1 MPKRENLPDVPNA
14 AKIEQ
19 GPSMSAAMAP
29 ALGLAAL
36 GGDIA
41 QTATGIHRDAIRTQ
55 DMKDKGH
62 LSDVRHQMSL
72 AQDEHEAYRKV
83 SSPDTWQHDWNTRVE
98 NVKRH
103 ALGDPE
109 NPVSLLTPNYERLE
123 RMMDHWQ
130 ERGHADVA
138 GATQAAELRHATDM
152 IKGNIR
158 HAVTNGNFEE
168 AWEQASF
175 IDDRQAQ
182 EKAYQYIAHAEQAQS
197 KADDRA
203 DYIES
208 SVGPGYAVALEELEK
223 DTRFPEADKA
233 SIRRSMEITKRKT
246 DDELLDEITD
256 KIKAGEITVDQ
267 LETEVPEH
275 ILPETRRKFIE
286 AVKRRADPLEES
298 TLAEIRNG
306 VHGLM
311 SKFFKLRQE
320 NSGVE
325 LDQKYLEARQAFKEQ
340 HITPNQLNESFKDNV
355 EGLWKKSGI
364 DSMKQMAAALDAN
377 PKEFTHPLHVQRQ
390 AASLEASLD
399 EHFDDKGAIGK
410 IMKGNWGPD
419 NTKGT
424 GDDVLPIQEVLGL
437 TPNQARHEFE
447 EDLERLITENWD
459 LSRQPN
465 GATELW
471 KIWAAEKKMRMGRSD
486 ILSRL
491 YWPPGGRNFAEM
503 LRRAEF
509 TKEDLANWQNAGGYE
524 KNSIL
529 IKLRRRA
536 GVAEEGEDAQGRRM
550 ADVHLDLE
558 GKKIPNP
565 LGHGIGE
572 KDKEAIMSFVAND
585 LDVPEPE
592 ERTKDE
598 IAEEAAK
605 LEFNQQRMLP
615 GERLLPGRGT
625 LAPPNLPFQ
634 PD

>member
-83 SSPDTWQHDWNTRVE
+83 SSPDTWQHDWNTRVD

-138 GATQAAELRHATDM
+138 GAAQAAELRHATDM

-158 HAVTNGNFEE
+158 HAVTNGDFNG
-168 AWEQASF
+168 AWDQASF
-175 IDDRQAQ
+175 IDDRFAR
-182 EKAYQYIAHAEQAQS
+182 EKAYQFIDHAEQAAD
-197 KADDRA
+197 KANDRA
-203 DYIES
+203 DYIEG
-208 SVGPGYAVALEELEK
+208 SVGPGYAVALEKLEK

-233 SIRRSMEITKRKT
+233 SIRRSMEITKRRT

-306 VHGLM
+306 IHGLM

-325 LDQKYLEARQAFKEQ
+325 LDQKYLEARQALKEQ

-377 PKEFTHPLHVQRQ
+377 PKEFTHPLHVQKQ

-410 IMKGNWGPD
+410 IMKGHWGAD
-419 NTKGT
+419 KTKGT
-424 GDDVLPIQEVLGL
+424 GDDVLPIQDVLGL

-459 LSRQPN
+459 LSRRPN

-471 KIWAAEKKMRMGRSD
+471 KIWAAEKKLRMGRSD

-503 LRRAEF
+503 LRKAGF
-509 TKEDLANWQNAGGYE
+509 TKEDLANWQGAGVDE

-536 GVAEEGEDAQGRRM
+536 GVSEEAEDAQGRRM

-558 GKKIPNP
+558 GNKIPNP
-565 LGHGIGE
+565 LGYSIGE

-592 ERTKDE
+592 ERTPDE
-598 IAEEAAK
+598 IAEEAAR
-605 LEFNQQRMLP
+605 LEFYQQRMLP
-615 GERLLPGRGT
+615 GEALLPGQGT
-625 LAPPNLPFQ
+625 LVPPNLPYK

>member
-83 SSPDTWQHDWNTRVE
+83 SSPDTWQHDWNTRVD

-138 GATQAAELRHATDM
+138 GAAQAAELRHATDI

-158 HAVTNGNFEE
+158 HAVTNGDFNG
-168 AWEQASF
+168 AKDQASF
-175 IDDRQAQ
+175 IDDRFAR
-182 EKAYQYIAHAEQAQS
+182 EKAYQFIDHAEQAAD
-197 KADDRA
+197 KANDRA
-203 DYIES
+203 DYIEG
-208 SVGPGYAVALEELEK
+208 SVGPGYAVALEKLEK

-233 SIRRSMEITKRKT
+233 SIRRSMEITKRRT

-306 VHGLM
+306 IHGLM
-311 SKFFKLRQE
+311 STFFKLRQE
-320 NSGVE
+320 HSGVE

-355 EGLWKKSGI
+355 EGFWNKSGI

-377 PKEFTHPLHVQRQ
+377 KDDPDWPGHIENRAAEIEAGIDPFFDRNGAIERNIRNLKAAGTWEKWGINEAQAKHEFTEMLPELITRYKDDAIGPRAPIALWNKWVFHKN
-390 AASLEASLD
+390 EDFD
-399 EHFDDKGAIGK
+399 EHSQTRKAYF
-410 IMKGNWGPD
+410 
-419 NTKGT
+419 
-424 GDDVLPIQEVLGL
+424 
-437 TPNQARHEFE
+437 
-447 EDLERLITENWD
+447 
-459 LSRQPN
+459 
-465 GATELW
+465 
-471 KIWAAEKKMRMGRSD
+471 
-486 ILSRL
+486 
-491 YWPPGGRNFAEM
+491 PPGGHAFADM
-503 LRRAEF
+503 VKKANL
-509 TKEDLANWQNAGGYE
+509 TQEDIDLWKSNPDARGA
-524 KNSIL
+524 IL
-529 IKLRRRA
+529 IKLRRAA
-536 GVAEEGEDAQGRRM
+536 GEMEADTNKHVEEGGKFSGA
-550 ADVHLDLE
+550 DLE
-558 GKKIPNP
+558 EG
-565 LGHGIGE
+565 
-572 KDKEAIMSFVAND
+572 DKLRIMEHVLSDLPYLQERSEAD
-585 LDVPEPE
+585 
-592 ERTKDE
+592 
-598 IAEEAAK
+598 IAEDIMK
-605 LEFNQQRMLP
+605 SRDRRKDPRNWMDGGSNHP
-615 GERLLPGRGT
+615 LLP
-625 LAPPNLPFQ
+625 PLPR
-634 PD
+634 

>member
-41 QTATGIHRDAIRTQ
+41 QTASGIHRDSLRTQ

-83 SSPDTWQHDWNTRVE
+83 STPDTWQHDWNTRVD

-109 NPVSLLTPNYERLE
+109 NPVSLLTPNYERLD
-123 RMMDHWQ
+123 RMMEHWQ

-138 GATQAAELRHATDM
+138 GAAQAAELRHATDM

-158 HAVTNGNFEE
+158 HAVNNGDFNG
-168 AWEQASF
+168 ARDHASL
-175 IDDRQAQ
+175 IDDRHARDKSFQFIDQ
-182 EKAYQYIAHAEQAQS
+182 EQFRYD

-203 DYIES
+203 AYIEN
-208 SVGPGYAVALEELEK
+208 SVGPGYAVAKEELEK
-223 DTRFPEADKA
+223 DNRFSEADK
-233 SIRRSMEITKRKT
+233 SVIRRAMLAEKKREDSVLLK
-246 DDELLDEITD
+246 DVMSKILSGEYGDEELFGKES
-256 KIKAGEITVDQ
+256 V
-267 LETEVPEH
+267 VPEH
-275 ILPETRRKFIE
+275 ILPEDRKRFLD
-286 AVKRRADPLEES
+286 AAKVRHKDMPEEDM
-298 TLAEIRNG
+298 AKIRNAIY
-306 VHGLM
+306 GLQ
-311 SKFFKLRQE
+311 STYFKLRQE
-320 NSGVE
+320 NSGE
-325 LDQKYLEARQAFKEQ
+325 DLDRKYLEAIEEVERE
-340 HITPNQLNESFKDNV
+340 HITPNQANKDFEDNV
-355 EGLWKKSGI
+355 EGLWNNSSI
-364 DSMKQMAAALDAN
+364 DKMRALAANLDAN
-377 PKEFTHPLHVQRQ
+377 PKEFTHPLHVQKQ
-390 AASLEASLD
+390 SASLEASLD

-419 NTKGT
+419 KTKGT
-424 GDDVLPIQEVLGL
+424 GDDVLPIQDVLGL

-471 KIWAAEKKMRMGRSD
+471 KIWAAEKKLKMGRSD

-503 LRRAEF
+503 LRKAEF
-509 TKEDLANWQNAGGYE
+509 TKEDLANWQGAGVDE

-536 GVAEEGEDAQGRRM
+536 GAAKEGNDAQGRRT

-565 LGHGIGE
+565 LGYGIAE
-572 KDKEAIMSFVAND
+572 KDKEAIMAFVADD
-585 LDVPEPE
+585 LGIPEPE
-592 ERTKDE
+592 ERTKDQ
-598 IAEEAAK
+598 IAEEAAR
-605 LEFNQQRMLP
+605 LEFKFDQRGM
-615 GERLLPGRGT
+615 LPGRGT
-625 LAPPNLPFQ
+625 VVPPNLP
-634 PD
+634 D